1 MTHNRIRSYVST
13 IWLATHLITT
23 ALAAEPP
30 IQCVTFSPDG
40 QSVVAAQ
47 QGVIRIYDWPS
58 LQPNRLAD
66 NLDWSHLYRLRFVS
80 NDQMLAAG
88 GRPGEYGEWALFTWP
103 ELTILRQHVVHDDVI
118 HDAILC
124 QTNVSAAVVSA
135 EGDQLR
141 LWNLTDQPS
150 KPIATLTGHSRR
162 ILSLHPID
170 QHLFVS
176 SSADHTLRLWD
187 ANSATLVRSLENHT
201 DSVLQVEV
209 RPAER
214 PLPQIASC
222 GADRTIRFWQP
233 TIGRMMRFV
242 RLDVTPVTIAWTP
255 EGKHLAT
262 VDQRGTVYWIDPET
276 ASIVQQSQAE
286 STAWPFSLAV
296 HPDDHRVILGGE
308 NGMLRIVQPPTE

>member
-1 MTHNRIRSYVST
+1 MTHNRIRSSILA
-13 IWLATHLITT
+13 IWLTTHVITT

-30 IQCVTFSPDG
+30 IQFVTFSPDG

-66 NLDWSHLYRLRFVS
+66 NLDWSHVYRLRFVS
-80 NDQMLAAG
+80 NDRLLAAG

-103 ELTILRQHVVHDDVI
+103 ELNILRQHVVHDDVI
-118 HDAILC
+118 HDAIVC
-124 QTNVSAAVVSA
+124 ETNASATVVSA
-135 EGDQLR
+135 EEDQLR
-141 LWNLTDQPS
+141 LWNLTGPPFQ
-150 KPIATLTGHSRR
+150 PIATLTGHSRR
-162 ILSLHPID
+162 ILSLHPIN

-187 ANSATLVRSLENHT
+187 ANSAKLVRSLENHT

-209 RPAER
+209 RPGER
-214 PLPQIASC
+214 TLPQIASC
-222 GADRTIRFWQP
+222 GADRTVRFWQP

-242 RLDVTPVTIAWTP
+242 RLNETPVAIAWTA

-262 VDQRGTVYWIDPET
+262 VDQQGTVYWIDPET
-276 ASIVQQSQAE
+276 ANIVRQNQAE
-286 STAWPFSLAV
+286 TIAWPFSLAV
-296 HPDDHRVILGGE
+296 HPVDHRVIVGSE
-308 NGMLRIVQPPTE
+308 NGMLRIVQLPTE